1 MSESWRSNT
10 HLSRLAWV
18 VAASVFVVALLAPPQ
33 IELTF
38 LFLGAVFLAIFFKEK
53 SDALLMA
60 VVVTTMIVLACAFN
74 PGDKTFPEKLI
85 ESAPEIFACWAATYF
100 VIRFMLLRE
109 AESAQEGKFSALFQF
124 ASSGIFLTD
133 SSGKIVL
140 ANPAVE
146 ALFGYKSG
154 EMLEKRV
161 EDLIPARYKQAHTK
175 HRENYNVNPH
185 ARIMGT
191 GLDLLGLKAD
201 GTEFPVEV
209 SLSPFKK
216 GKDQFVVAFV
226 IDNTYRKQY
235 ENSIL
240 EQKEVLAAL
249 SHELQ
254 DLNEQL
260 ENKVVQR
267 TLELEAAKN
276 ELAQLLSKER
286 ELGELKT
293 RFVSMASHE
302 FRTPLS
308 TVLSSASLIATYAD
322 KSDLGSI
329 KRHTERIKNAVNG
342 LNTILTEFL
351 SLGRLEEGR
360 IQPNIA
366 QFNLPNCINEV
377 VSELKILFRSGQTL
391 DYQHSGPEETGLDA
405 GLLRNI
411 LINLISNAIKYS
423 PENSVITLRTAIT
436 NTDIQIRVR
445 DAGIGIPEDEQ
456 KHLFGRFFRASNA
469 TNINGTGLGMYIVKR
484 YVDMLNGEISF
495 SSKLGEGTEFF
506 VRFNP
511 QMPQAEPLAHVGE
524 N

>member
-1 MSESWRSNT
+1 M
-10 HLSRLAWV
+10 
-18 VAASVFVVALLAPPQ
+18 
-33 IELTF
+33 
-38 LFLGAVFLAIFFKEK
+38 
-53 SDALLMA
+53 
-60 VVVTTMIVLACAFN
+60 TTMIIIACAFN

-85 ESAPEIFACWAATYF
+85 DRAPEVFACWAATYF

-109 AESAQEGKFSALFQF
+109 AESAHEGKFSALFQF

-146 ALFGYKSG
+146 NLFGFKNG
-154 EMLEKRV
+154 EMLGRSV
-161 EDLIPARYKQAHTK
+161 EDLLPARFKKNHIKQ
-175 HRENYNVNPH
+175 RENYQAKPH
-185 ARIMGT
+185 ARTMGT
-191 GLDLLGLKAD
+191 GLDLFGLKAD
-201 GTEFPVEV
+201 GSEFPVEV
-209 SLSPFKK
+209 SLSPFKS
-216 GKDQFVVAFV
+216 GKESFVVAFV
-226 IDNTYRKQY
+226 IDNTYRKQH

-254 DLNEQL
+254 ELNEQL
-260 ENKVVQR
+260 ENKVIQR

-276 ELAQLLSKER
+276 ELSILLSKER

-322 KSDLGSI
+322 RSDVGSI
-329 KRHTERIKNAVNG
+329 KKHTERIKNAVNG

-360 IQPNIA
+360 IQPTIA
-366 QFNLPNCINEV
+366 QFNLPNCIIEV

-423 PENSVITLRTAIT
+423 AENTEITLRTAIT
-436 NTDIQIRVR
+436 ATEIQISIR

-495 SSKLGEGTEFF
+495 NSKLGEGTEFI

-511 QMPQAEPLAHVGE
+511 QMPQAEPIVNVSE

>member
-10 HLSRLAWV
+10 HLSRLAWL
-18 VAASVFVVALLAPPQ
+18 VAASVFIVALLAPPQ

-38 LFLGAVFLAIFFKEK
+38 LFLGVVFLAIFFKEK

-74 PGDKTFPEKLI
+74 PGDKTFPEKLMDRL
-85 ESAPEIFACWAATYF
+85 PEIFACWAATYF

-109 AESAQEGKFSALFQF
+109 AESAQEGKFSALFQY

-133 SSGKIVL
+133 DKGQIVL

-146 ALFGYKSG
+146 TLFGYQSG
-154 EMLEKRV
+154 EMTGKHV
-161 EDLIPARYKQAHTK
+161 EDLIPARYKQTHIK
-175 HRENYNVNPH
+175 HRDNYNANPH
-185 ARIMGT
+185 ARTMGT

-216 GKDQFVVAFV
+216 GKDKFVVAFV

-235 ENSIL
+235 ERSIL

-260 ENKVVQR
+260 EHKVIQR

-322 KSDLGSI
+322 KSDFPNI
-329 KRHTERIKNAVNG
+329 KKHTERIKNAVNG

-366 QFNLPNCINEV
+366 KLNLPECINEV
-377 VSELKILFRSGQTL
+377 TSELRILFRSGQTL
-391 DYQHSGPEETGLDA
+391 DYQHTGPDETDLDA

-423 PENSVITLRTAIT
+423 SENTEIKLRSEITPEY
-436 NTDIQIRVR
+436 IRISVR
-445 DAGIGIPEDEQ
+445 DKGIGIPLDEQ
-456 KHLFGRFFRASNA
+456 KHLFTRFFRATNA
-469 TNINGTGLGMYIVKR
+469 TNITGTGLGMYIVKR

-495 SSKLGEGTEFF
+495 SSAPEEGTEFVVQF
-506 VRFNP
+506 PP
-511 QMPQAEPLAHVGE
+511 QMPQSESNYHGL
-524 N
+524 NN